1 MVGAN
6 RECSLPSSPFFQSVA
21 CDPFAFMQASDS
33 VPAPTK
39 ESVAS
44 VIMAEAQLKVAF
56 AARGANEFGRICLE
70 MSIGVRVPDTMAA
83 SIAAASQVSR

>member
-1 MVGAN
+1 
-6 RECSLPSSPFFQSVA
+6 
-21 CDPFAFMQASDS
+21 MQASDS